1 MTLRAVTDG
10 DWDEVVLRSPVP
22 VLVDFWAPWCVP
34 CKGVTALVEQAAEEH
49 RGRLTA
55 VAVNVDDQPRI
66 AGRYAI
72 LGVPTLILFAGG
84 EPVERL
90 DGKIRAKRLAAALAP
105 HVDQE

>member
-1 MTLRAVTDG
+1 MTLHAVTDG
-10 DWDEVVLRSPVP
+10 DWDEIVAASALP

-34 CKGVTALVEQAAEEH
+34 CTGVTALVEQVAADH

-72 LGVPTLILFAGG
+72 LGLPTLILFVGG
-84 EPVERL
+84 QPVERL
-90 DGKIRAKRLAAALAP
+90 DGNIRAKRLATALAP
-105 HVDQE
+105 HLDRE

>member
-1 MTLRAVTDG
+1 MSLRAVTDG
-10 DWDEVVLRSPVP
+10 DWDEVVLSSPVP
-22 VLVDFWAPWCVP
+22 VLADFWAPWCVP
-34 CKGVTALVEQAAEEH
+34 CAGVTALVEQVAAEH

-55 VAVNVDDQPRI
+55 VSVNVDDQPRL

-84 EPVERL
+84 QPVERL
-90 DGKIRAKRLAAALAP
+90 DGNIRAKRLAKALAP